1 MFTKVSVQREALD
14 LRKPVDTSRLKNLE
28 RARMR
33 TIRIALTT
41 FAVIA
46 MVLGGLR
53 SRADAALLMEEPYA
67 EFGAF
72 NPTGHAAIYLNH
84 ICAASP
90 TRLRPCR
97 AGEPGAVISRYH
109 KIDGYD
115 WLAIPLVPYLY
126 AVERVQDVPSIADAK
141 LEASLRDRYRRE
153 HLLAF
158 APDVVSGKKAGDAP
172 GGEWRQLIG
181 ASYDRKIYGFQIQ
194 TTAEEDERFMD
205 KFNDSP
211 NVGHFNLLFHNCADF
226 SRTILN
232 VYYPH
237 SIHRNF
243 FVDLGITTPKQVA
256 RSLTKYADRHPELTF
271 STFMIPQVPGS
282 IKRSHSINGV
292 MESVVKSK
300 KYVLPLAVLNP
311 EITAGLV
318 VAYLTDGR
326 FKAPKDTTTVE
337 IVPGE
342 TVTKGAEPAPTTSGT
357 PSTTLPAGVETRRP

>member
-1 MFTKVSVQREALD
+1 MRKIFVALAIFAMIVSALSG
-14 LRKPVDTSRLKNLE
+14 V
-28 RARMR
+28 RA
-33 TIRIALTT
+33 
-41 FAVIA
+41 
-46 MVLGGLR
+46 
-53 SRADAALLMEEPYA
+53 RADAALLMEEPYA

-84 ICAASP
+84 VCAESP

-126 AVERVQDVPSIADAK
+126 AMERAEDVPITADAE
-141 LEASLRDRYRRE
+141 LEASLRDRYRRA
-153 HLLAF
+153 HLLKI
-158 APDVVSGKKAGDAP
+158 APDVVEGKKAGEAP
-172 GGEWRQLIG
+172 RGEWTQLIG
-181 ASYDRKIYGFQIQ
+181 ASYDRRIYGFQIE
-194 TTAEEDERFMD
+194 TTPDEDTQFMN

-226 SRTILN
+226 SRTLLN

-237 SIHRNF
+237 SVHRNF

-256 RSLTKYADRHPELTF
+256 RSLTKYADHHPELAF

-282 IKRSHSINGV
+282 IKRSHPIDGV
-292 MESVVKSK
+292 VESVVKSK
-300 KYVLPLAVLNP
+300 KYVLPLAVLTP
-311 EITAGLV
+311 EVAAGLV

-326 FKAPKDTTTVE
+326 FKVPKDATVE

-342 TVTKGAEPAPTTSGT
+342 ALTKTAEPVPERAPTEI
-357 PSTTLPAGVETRRP
+357 PAAPEARHPLPHPQ

>member
-1 MFTKVSVQREALD
+1 
-14 LRKPVDTSRLKNLE
+14 
-28 RARMR
+28 MR
-33 TIRIALTT
+33 RIRVALTA
-41 FAVIA
+41 FAVVVLA
-46 MVLGGLR
+46 MGGLWA
-53 SRADAALLMEEPYA
+53 RADAALLMEEPYG

-72 NPTGHAAIYLNH
+72 NPTGHAAIYLSH
-84 ICAASP
+84 ICAESP

-126 AVERVQDVPSIADAK
+126 AVERVEDVPSIADAT
-141 LEASLRDRYRRE
+141 LEANLRDRYRRQ
-153 HLLAF
+153 HLLAL
-158 APDVVSGKKAGDAP
+158 APDIEAGKKAGEAP
-172 GGEWRQLIG
+172 GGEWTQLIG
-181 ASYDRKIYGFQIQ
+181 ASYDRRIYGFQIQ
-194 TTAEEDERFMD
+194 TTADEDERFMN
-205 KFNDSP
+205 KFNDRS

-226 SRTILN
+226 SRTLLN

-237 SIHRNF
+237 GVHRNF

-256 RSLTKYADRHPELTF
+256 RSLTKYAEHHPELTF

-282 IKRSHSINGV
+282 IKRSHPIDGV

-300 KYVLPLAVLNP
+300 KYVVPLAVLNP

-326 FKAPKDTTTVE
+326 FKAPKDATVE
-337 IVPGE
+337 IIPGE
-342 TVTKGAEPAPTTSGT
+342 TVTKGAESAPAATSGT
-357 PSTTLPAGVETRRP
+357 GSGAGPGAVESRRPMPRTAPQ

>member
-1 MFTKVSVQREALD
+1 
-14 LRKPVDTSRLKNLE
+14 
-28 RARMR
+28 MR
-33 TIRIALTT
+33 RIRIAF
-41 FAVIA
+41 FALVVVMLA
-46 MVLGGLR
+46 MSGMRV
-53 SRADAALLMEEPYA
+53 RADAALLMEEPYA
-67 EFGAF
+67 QFGAF

-84 ICAASP
+84 ICAESP

-126 AVERVQDVPSIADAK
+126 AVERVEDVPSIADAG
-141 LEASLRDRYRRE
+141 LEASLRDRYRRQ

-158 APDVVSGKKAGDAP
+158 APDVVEGKKAGEAP
-172 GGEWRQLIG
+172 EGEWTQLIG
-181 ASYDRKIYGFQIQ
+181 ASYDRRIYGFQIQ

-282 IKRSHSINGV
+282 IKRSHPINGV

-311 EITAGLV
+311 GVAAGLV
-318 VAYLTDGR
+318 VAYLTGGR
-326 FKAPKDTTTVE
+326 FKAPEDATVE
-337 IVPGE
+337 IVPGG
-342 TVTKGAEPAPTTSGT
+342 TVAKSAESDPGTTPGASD
-357 PSTTLPAGVETRRP
+357 TLPETLETRRPLLPPTTPQ

>member
-1 MFTKVSVQREALD
+1 
-14 LRKPVDTSRLKNLE
+14 
-28 RARMR
+28 MR
-33 TIRIALTT
+33 TLRVVLTA
-41 FAVIA
+41 FAVIVSA
-46 MVLGGLR
+46 MEGR
-53 SRADAALLMEEPYA
+53 RARADAALLMEEPYA

-84 ICAASP
+84 ICAESP

-97 AGEPGAVISRYH
+97 PGEPGAVISRYH

-126 AVERVQDVPSIADAK
+126 AVERVEDVPVTADAE
-141 LEASLRDRYRRE
+141 LEASLRDQYRRK
-153 HLLAF
+153 HLLAI
-158 APDVVSGKKAGDAP
+158 APDVASGKKEGEAP
-172 GGEWRQLIG
+172 DGEWTQLIG
-181 ASYDRKIYGFQIQ
+181 ASYDRRIYGFQIQ
-194 TTAEEDERFMD
+194 TTTDEDRHFMN

-226 SRTILN
+226 SRTLLN

-237 SIHRNF
+237 GVHRNF

-256 RSLTKYADRHPELTF
+256 RSLTKYADHHPELTF

-282 IKRSHSINGV
+282 IKRSHPIDGV

-300 KYVLPLAVLNP
+300 KYVLPLAVLTP
-311 EITAGLV
+311 EVTAGLV

-326 FKAPKDTTTVE
+326 FKAPTDATVE
-337 IVPGE
+337 MVPGQSE
-342 TVTKGAEPAPTTSGT
+342 TKTAADNSPETTPVVPGA
-357 PSTTLPAGVETRRP
+357 LETRRPLPPPTTPQ

>member
-1 MFTKVSVQREALD
+1 MRRIRVAFTV
-14 LRKPVDTSRLKNLE
+14 
-28 RARMR
+28 
-33 TIRIALTT
+33 
-41 FAVIA
+41 FAVAISGI
-46 MVLGGLR
+46 GGLR
-53 SRADAALLMEEPYA
+53 AHADAALLMEEPYA
-67 EFGAF
+67 QFGAF

-84 ICAASP
+84 VCAESP

-97 AGEPGAVISRYH
+97 PSEPGAVISRYH

-126 AVERVQDVPSIADAK
+126 AVERVEDVPETADAE
-141 LEASLRDRYRRE
+141 LEASLRDRYRRN
-153 HLLAF
+153 HLMSL
-158 APDVVSGKKAGDAP
+158 APDIAEGKKAGEAP
-172 GGEWRQLIG
+172 DGEWTQLIG
-181 ASYDRKIYGFQIQ
+181 ASYDRRIYGFQIQ
-194 TTAEEDERFMD
+194 TTPEEDEQFMN

-226 SRTILN
+226 SRTLLN

-237 SIHRNF
+237 SVHRNF

-256 RSLTKYADRHPELTF
+256 RSLTKYADHHPELTF

-282 IKRSHSINGV
+282 IKRSHSIDGV

-311 EITAGLV
+311 EIAAGLV

-326 FKAPKDTTTVE
+326 FNAPKNATVE

-342 TVTKGAEPAPTTSGT
+342 PVTKTAEATPGAPSATVKTLTARPVTQAHPTAPDTRRPLPAPTT
-357 PSTTLPAGVETRRP
+357 PQ